1 MTSFNKTAQIYSV
14 TEAQIK
20 KRYADGIRTHVAR
33 QPRIFQAFC
42 GADEK
47 TLAVYRTITGTE
59 RVPTVDEVLLWA
71 SEQVKLRLA
80 CVRLTAQ
87 FKS

>member
-1 MTSFNKTAQIYSV
+1 MTSFNKTAQIYGV
-14 TEAQIK
+14 TELQIK
-20 KRYADGIRTHVAR
+20 KEIEKA
-33 QPRIFQAFC
+33 IFQAFC

>member
-1 MTSFNKTAQIYSV
+1 MTILKKTAQIYGV

-20 KRYADGIRTHVAR
+20 KEIEKAIC
-33 QPRIFQAFC
+33 QAFC
-42 GADEK
+42 SADEK

-71 SEQVKLRLA
+71 SEQVNLRLG
-80 CVRLTAQ
+80 
-87 FKS
+87 

>member
-1 MTSFNKTAQIYSV
+1 MTSFNKTAQIYGV

-20 KRYADGIRTHVAR
+20 KEIEKAIC
-33 QPRIFQAFC
+33 QAVC

>member
-1 MTSFNKTAQIYSV
+1 MGEIRPVKTDTGSSPVSLEKA
-14 TEAQIK
+14 
-20 KRYADGIRTHVAR
+20 
-33 QPRIFQAFC
+33 IFQAFC

>member
-1 MTSFNKTAQIYSV
+1 MTSFNKSAQIYGV

-20 KRYADGIRTHVAR
+20 NEIEKAICH
-33 QPRIFQAFC
+33 AFC

>member
-1 MTSFNKTAQIYSV
+1 MTSFNKSAQIYGV

-20 KRYADGIRTHVAR
+20 NEIEKAICH
-33 QPRIFQAFC
+33 AFC

-59 RVPTVDEVLLWA
+59 RVPTADEVLLWA
-71 SEQVKLRLA
+71 SEQVKLRLCRRAA